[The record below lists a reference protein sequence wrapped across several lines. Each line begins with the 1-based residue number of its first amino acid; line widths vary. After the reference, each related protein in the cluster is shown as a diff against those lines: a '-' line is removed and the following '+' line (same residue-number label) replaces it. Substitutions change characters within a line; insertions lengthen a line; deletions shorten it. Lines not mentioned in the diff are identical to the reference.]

1 MKISKISI
9 FSDFDPSPIWPV
21 LAIPGCDQSETF
33 TDDFYAL
40 NKPKK
45 VHHTSLTSPSK
56 NITRNYGGPIG
67 ENFENFDFFRF

>member
-21 LAIPGCDQSETF
+21 LAIPGCDRSETL

-45 VHHTSLTSPSK
+45 VHYRFSH
-56 NITRNYGGPIG
+56 ITQ
-67 ENFENFDFFRF
+67 